1 MTPKEKNT
9 SVKIETNDSE
19 LEPNEDVK
27 ESLRLIEDLKF
38 FLATAPANWQENQVI
53 RRYYLNH
60 DEGFV
65 SCIFWNN
72 LYFVTGTDIVR
83 CIVYKFQHFGRK
95 ITDRKKFE
103 EGIFSDLRNLKC
115 GVDAVLESPK
125 SEFLEFLYKNSCLR
139 TQKKQKVFFWF
150 NVPHDKLMA
159 DALERDIKKEKMGQ
173 NPTTEA
179 HKEPALSFKYDE
191 DKFLFTQLT
200 EHIERQKSLNE
211 SAGDSTSTAD
221 DNSIEYSGTD
231 VDKDDFGFLNQDTPA
246 QYRAHSDYEDD
257 FPLDYFHPNDDTYK
271 DNNDYIKLDI
281 NPRLQF
287 ANTIEENHDG
297 LFEPLPSSYII
308 PTPSANQLV
317 HTDEYLIEQTQ
328 PLKTPIPPLSST
340 GYLPKSAKFQTTRVP
355 SSNDEFFPQSYQLP
369 SFSTKFQTPLPRP
382 MPSLFY
388 NEPII
393 IPQPQHLSGMYHPD
407 YSYMHPEPEYWP
419 NPIYEQVMPYHN
431 QQPGYMFL
439 NDEMAQIND
448 PYQAMNPAMI
458 NNVPPNINSR
468 SINPANFASASS
480 RQLAISANM
489 MKKKSQMY
497 QQQQRDMSAR
507 LSNNPIS
514 KSSEKRKINTDLNLK
529 NIMSSRSTRVVNFK
543 KDVEDKGSDNEN
555 FIPTPESS
563 ITHSEQ
569 SQASQNA
576 NGN

>member
-1 MTPKEKNT
+1 MTPKLKNP
-9 SVKIETNDSE
+9 SVKLESNDSE

-72 LYFVTGTDIVR
+72 LYFITGTDIVR

-159 DALERDIKKEKMGQ
+159 DALERDMKKEKIGQ
-173 NPTTEA
+173 NPTTVA
-179 HKEPALSFKYDE
+179 DKEPALSFKYDE
-191 DKFLFTQLT
+191 DKFLFNQLT
-200 EHIERQKSLNE
+200 EHMELQKSLNE
-211 SAGDSTSTAD
+211 SASDSTTTAE
-221 DNSIEYSGTD
+221 DNSFEYSGPD
-231 VDKDDFGFLNQDTPA
+231 VDRDEFEFLHQDTPA
-246 QYRAHSDYEDD
+246 QYRAQSDYEDD
-257 FPLDYFHPNDDTYK
+257 FPLDYFQPNDDTYK
-271 DNNDYIKLDI
+271 DNDYIKLDI

-287 ANTIEENHDG
+287 VNTIEENHDG
-297 LFEPLPSSYII
+297 LFEPLPSYII

-328 PLKTPIPPLSST
+328 PLKTPIPPLSSAS
-340 GYLPKSAKFQTTRVP
+340 YLPKSAKFQTNRVP
-355 SSNDEFFPQSYQLP
+355 SSNEEYFPQPYQLP

-382 MPSLFY
+382 VPNLFY
-388 NEPII
+388 NDPII

-407 YSYMHPEPEYWP
+407 YSYMHPEAEYWP
-419 NPIYEQVMPYHN
+419 SPIYEQAMPYQS
-431 QQPGYMFL
+431 QQQGYML
-439 NDEMAQIND
+439 QNEEMAQVGN
-448 PYQAMNPAMI
+448 PYLSMNPAMI
-458 NNVPPNINSR
+458 NMVPSNITSR
-468 SINPANFASASS
+468 SINPASFASASS

-497 QQQQRDMSAR
+497 QQQRDMSVK

-514 KSSEKRKINTDLNLK
+514 KASEKHKINSDLNLK

-543 KDVEDKGSDNEN
+543 KEVEEKGSDNEN

-563 ITHSEQ
+563 IAHSEQ

-576 NGN
+576 NDN